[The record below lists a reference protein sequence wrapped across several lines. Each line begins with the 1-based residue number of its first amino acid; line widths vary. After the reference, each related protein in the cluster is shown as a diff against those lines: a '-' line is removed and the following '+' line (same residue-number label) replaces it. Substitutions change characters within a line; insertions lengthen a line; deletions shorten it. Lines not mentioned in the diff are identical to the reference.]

1 MKMDGL
7 CISRG
12 GCFARAIVVVALCL
26 ISCSAQIYS
35 AENAAHDAPHILVVN
50 SYHQGFKWTDE
61 LTETV
66 TGDLMK
72 TFPDAEMH
80 VVYLDRKR
88 QLSQNYLH
96 LIREQLQY
104 WYPQNRRMSSL
115 RLMTPRCPL
124 SNSGAISF
132 SLRFPSFFAA

>member
-7 CISRG
+7 CISEE
-12 GCFARAIVVVALCL
+12 VALLAPLWSWRMPDFMLCTDL
-26 ISCSAQIYS
+26 FRR
-35 AENAAHDAPHILVVN
+35 NAAHDAPHILVVN

-104 WYPQNRRMSSL
+104 WYPQNRPDVVITSDDAALSFVKQWSDQLFPQVPVVFL
-115 RLMTPRCPL
+115 RL
-124 SNSGAISF
+124 
-132 SLRFPSFFAA
+132 